1 MNHKIL
7 NRYAIIAA
15 ALMVIALVFMAASA
29 GVGTRYTTI
38 SEKAQVY
45 NWTQDTIANAANDT
59 LTIGSMQTSNWY
71 GMFHIDGK
79 QLSGTQGLA
88 VIVQRSCFESPAS
101 DQWDEE
107 TRDTVNGS
115 LEQVQIDLGRLECL
129 NYRIIVDGYQ
139 ATQSTEYDAVLN
151 LKKD

>member
-1 MNHKIL
+1 MKDFLNKWGIL
-7 NRYAIIAA
+7 ILAIG
-15 ALMVIALVFMAASA
+15 LMAASA

-38 SEKAQVY
+38 TEKAQVY

-59 LTIGSMQTSNWY
+59 LTISGMQTSNWY

-79 QLSGTQGLA
+79 QLSGTQAIA

-107 TRDTVNGS
+107 TRDTLNGS

-129 NYRIIVDGYQ
+129 NYRFVIDAYG
-139 ATQSTEYDAVLN
+139 TQSTEYDAVLN